1 MHKYMVSV
9 LVHLK
14 WVPLTTTLADAAEG
28 TSNRQNDQEQMP
40 FWMLFERLQISGWE
54 WRGMTGAALITRFAV
69 KVVHVVLGVLP
80 RIEMGRRHVNEIA
93 EWQIEANNV
102 FRLMS

>member
-1 MHKYMVSV
+1 MASV

-14 WVPLTTTLADAAEG
+14 WVPLNTTLADAAEG

-40 FWMLFERLQISGWE
+40 FWMLFERLQISGGE
-54 WRGMTGAALITRFAV
+54 WRGITGAALIKRFAV
-69 KVVHVVLGVLP
+69 KVVHVVEW
-80 RIEMGRRHVNEIA
+80 IEMGRRHVNEIA

>member
-1 MHKYMVSV
+1 MHKYMASV

-14 WVPLTTTLADAAEG
+14 WVPLNTTPTDAAEG

-40 FWMLFERLQISGWE
+40 FWMLFERLQISGGE
-54 WRGMTGAALITRFAV
+54 WRCMTGAMTMTGEAV
-69 KVVHVVLGVLP
+69 KVGHVVLGVLP

>member
-1 MHKYMVSV
+1 MASV

-14 WVPLTTTLADAAEG
+14 WVPMKTTPADAAEG

-40 FWMLFERLQISGWE
+40 FWMLFDRLQISGWE
-54 WRGMTGAALITRFAV
+54 WRGTTGAALMKRFAV
-69 KVVHVVLGVLP
+69 KVVQVVHVVV
-80 RIEMGRRHVNEIA
+80 H

-102 FRLMS
+102 LRLMS